1 MASKRGLDGEHLLT
15 DESNGKRAKADLN
28 GDSSHLDADGVKGD
42 ELDEGEEEEGDFND
56 EEEEADVIEEGED
69 GTPQY
74 MSSFLK
80 LSRNQSLF
88 LSPTIL
94 TKTSQTS

>member
-1 MASKRGLDGEHLLT
+1 MASKRGLDGEHLLA

-28 GDSSHLDADGVKGD
+28 GDSSHLDADGAKGD

-69 GTPQY
+69 GTPQF
-74 MSSFLK
+74 MSSFIK
-80 LSRNQSLF
+80 LTQNQSLF
-88 LSPTIL
+88 LSPTTLIKALQIL
-94 TKTSQTS
+94 